1 MSLNETLQKH
11 YSTYTSEHFHLLAAS
26 DVRPQLA
33 EEEVDQHVLVLH
45 RSTSPVKI
53 QENIAGHIYRGQ
65 AFQGDLNFIP
75 SRVDNSC
82 EWGADL
88 SFLRLELSADK
99 VKQIAEQENRS
110 PNLSYNIR
118 TKDEK
123 LIQLMTWLEAEGK
136 NGFPQGQLYTD
147 SMMNLITL
155 HLLNEYGSRR
165 PDDLDWK
172 MPSSTVFSTAV
183 EYMHA
188 HYDQDITLEELHQL
202 SHLSSS
208 HFITSFKK
216 EMGITPHQYLLKIRI
231 DRAKELL
238 LDPVL
243 TIGDI
248 SLRLG
253 FSDQSHFHRH
263 FKKWTG
269 VTPLQWKKNFVQK

>member
-33 EEEVDQHVLVLH
+33 EEEVDRHVLVLH
-45 RSTSPVKI
+45 RSTTPVNI
-53 QENIAGHIYRGQ
+53 QENVAGQIYRGQ

-75 SRVDNSC
+75 SHVDNSC
-82 EWGADL
+82 EWDVDL
-88 SFLRLELSADK
+88 SFLRLEISADK
-99 VKQIAEQENRS
+99 VNQIAEQENRS
-110 PNLSYNIR
+110 SNLSYKIR

-123 LIQLMTWLEAEGK
+123 LVQLMTWLEVEGK
-136 NGFPQGQLYTD
+136 NGFSQGQLYTD

-155 HLLNEYGSRR
+155 HLLNEYGSSRGN
-165 PDDLDWK
+165 DLEWK
-172 MPSSTVFSTAV
+172 TPSSTVFSTAI

-188 HYDQDITLEELHQL
+188 HYDQDISLEKLHQL

-238 LDPVL
+238 IDPVL
-243 TIGDI
+243 TIGNI